1 MTLREAKELLKKTG
15 YILKET
21 KSLARSI
28 KQIELD
34 HQDFTVY
41 MQTEFETRLG
51 DIINSDKF
59 QLKKVVVYP
68 KFGLVTTYITIENN
82 SEIDNT
88 QIIDELNNN
97 ESEMKEYFP
106 KVRIFIPAQ
115 ERDGDIFIAF
125 GTETADTE
133 AVPNAFAKLWNF

>member
-1 MTLREAKELLKKTG
+1 MNLQEAKALLKNNG

-21 KSLARSI
+21 KSLAKSI
-28 KQIELD
+28 KQMELNR
-34 HQDFTVY
+34 QDFTAH
-41 MQTEFETRLG
+41 MQVEFETRLG

-59 QLKKVVVYP
+59 QLKKVAIYP

-97 ESEMKEYFP
+97 EPEMEEYFP
-106 KVRIFIPAQ
+106 NVHIFMPAQ
-115 ERDGDIFIAF
+115 ERDGDIFIAL
-125 GTETADTE
+125 GTKTVDTE
-133 AVPNAFAKLWNF
+133 AVPDAFAKLWNF

>member
-1 MTLREAKELLKKTG
+1 MNLQEAKALLKNNG

-21 KSLARSI
+21 NSMVKNI
-28 KQIELD
+28 KRIETD
-34 HQDFTVY
+34 RQDFSDDI
-41 MQTEFETRLG
+41 QTEFETRLG

-59 QLKKVVVYP
+59 QLKKVAIYP

-97 ESEMKEYFP
+97 EPEMEEYFP
-106 KVRIFIPAQ
+106 NVHIFMPAQ

-125 GTETADTE
+125 GTKTVDTE
-133 AVPNAFAKLWNF
+133 AVPDAFAKLWNF

>member
-1 MTLREAKELLKKTG
+1 MNLQEAKALLKNNG

-21 KSLARSI
+21 NSLTKNI
-28 KQIELD
+28 KRIETD
-34 HQDFTVY
+34 RKDFSDDI
-41 MQTEFETRLG
+41 QTEFETRLG

-97 ESEMKEYFP
+97 EPEMEEYFP
-106 KVRIFIPAQ
+106 NVHIFMPAQ
-115 ERDGDIFIAF
+115 ERDGDIFIAL
-125 GTETADTE
+125 GTKTVDTE
-133 AVPNAFAKLWNF
+133 AVPDAFAKLWNF

>member
-21 KSLARSI
+21 NSMVKNI
-28 KQIELD
+28 KQIETNR
-34 HQDFTVY
+34 QDFSDDI
-41 MQTEFETRLG
+41 QTEFETRLG

-88 QIIDELNNN
+88 RIIDELNNN
-97 ESEMKEYFP
+97 ESELKKSFP
-106 KVRIFIPAQ
+106 KVRIFIPAE
-115 ERDGDIFIAF
+115 ERDGYIFIAF
-125 GTETADTE
+125 GTETVDTE
-133 AVPNAFAKLWNF
+133 AVPDAFAKLWNF